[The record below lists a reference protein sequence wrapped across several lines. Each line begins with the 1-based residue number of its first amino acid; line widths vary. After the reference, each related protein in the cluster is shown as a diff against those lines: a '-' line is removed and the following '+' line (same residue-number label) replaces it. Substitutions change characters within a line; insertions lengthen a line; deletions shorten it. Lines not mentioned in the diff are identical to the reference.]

1 MKSKLKSEFIARWQ
15 KKKNQNSFN
24 FLVLD
29 VNPNTGKKNIKT
41 KLGDKDLHIMSN
53 DFDISVSNE
62 CCNYLKKKPFKDW
75 QKEHG
80 INAYFTGV
88 RMSEG
93 GARELSARKRLL
105 NGGKLCTAT
114 KGNTIIKMPIIDW
127 TDEDV
132 EEFIKRYNVPLSRA
146 YTEYGMKRTGC
157 MGCPYARELAQNLE
171 VLYKYEPNRYKASM
185 FWLKDVYI
193 AQNVILPF
201 DKDYERDRKEKWNNS
216 YYKMRYEM
224 IKKYRPEKLEKF
236 NNVQTKIDDYF

>member
-1 MKSKLKSEFIARWQ
+1 
-15 KKKNQNSFN
+15 
-24 FLVLD
+24 
-29 VNPNTGKKNIKT
+29 
-41 KLGDKDLHIMSN
+41 
-53 DFDISVSNE
+53 
-62 CCNYLKKKPFKDW
+62 
-75 QKEHG
+75 
-80 INAYFTGV
+80 
-88 RMSEG
+88 MSEG

-224 IKKYRPEKLEKF
+224 IKKYRPEKLKKF
-236 NNVQTKIDDYF
+236 NDVQTKIDDYL